1 MKYLFS
7 ILLLSVTGFCTGF
20 AKNAVSLKQIVNN
33 EFKAETYSGV
43 TPLNDGE
50 SFARISADGKQIL
63 KYSFKTGQ
71 QTGVLF
77 DAGSAKGNKVQSVEG
92 YILSPDE
99 SRILIQTS
107 TVRRYRRSFTAE
119 YMLYTIVNKTVE
131 PLSKG
136 GPQEQPAF
144 SPDGNQI
151 AFVRNNNIYL
161 VKLLFNNSESQVT
174 QDGRQN
180 AVLNG
185 IPDWVNEEE
194 FAAVRSFDFSA
205 DSKMLAWIRYDEKNV
220 STYDIQMF
228 KGMSPSKNDNSLY
241 PGVYTYKYPKAGT
254 ANSRVSVQTYD
265 IKSHVLRTM
274 DLPVDSEAYIPCI
287 KFTDTPDQLAI
298 VTLNRHQDQMDI
310 YMGNARSRICK
321 LVLREKDERY
331 IREESYRQLAFYGNH
346 FVMMSDRS
354 GYRQLYWF
362 SATGQLEKQITS
374 GNNEVI
380 DFYGYDPAT
389 QSFCYTAYDDSPLRT
404 AVFRT
409 DLKGKT
415 KKLTTQQGVNKA
427 VFSKNFR
434 YFINE
439 YSNMTTP
446 PVTALCSAEGKVVK
460 TLVTNEEL
468 KNKLSGYDLSQ
479 KEFFTFKTGEGIELN
494 GWMMKPAGFNPGR
507 KYPVVLYQYSG
518 PGSQEVKDEWGTGF
532 YAGGLLE
539 SYFNSQDIIVVCVD
553 GRGTGGRGADFE
565 KCTYLNLGKFEA
577 RDQVETAMY
586 LGTLP
591 YVDKDNIGIWGWS
604 YGGFNTLM
612 SMSEGRPV
620 FKCGVAVAP
629 PTDFRFYDT
638 VYTERFMRTPGENG
652 DGYDYNAITRADKLH
667 GDLLICHGLADDN
680 VHFQNT
686 AEYAEALVQ
695 AGKQFDMQVYTNRNH
710 SIYGGNT
717 RVHLFTKITNYFKT
731 HLR

>member
-1 MKYLFS
+1 MKYIFALLFFLFGS
-7 ILLLSVTGFCTGF
+7 YCLAGNTVT
-20 AKNAVSLKQIVNN
+20 LKQIADN
-33 EFKAETYSGV
+33 EFSAESFSKI

-50 SFARISADGKQIL
+50 SFACISNDKKQIL

-71 QTGVLF
+71 QTGTFF
-77 DAGSAKGNKVQSVEG
+77 DVDAAKGTKIKAIEG

-107 TVRRYRRSFTAE
+107 TKRRYRRSFTAE
-119 YMLYTIVNKTVE
+119 YMLYTIVNKTLE

-136 GPQEQPAF
+136 GPQEQPLF
-144 SPDGNQI
+144 SPDGNLI
-151 AFVRNNNIYL
+151 AFVRDNNIFL

-174 QDGRQN
+174 KDGKFN
-180 AVLNG
+180 EILNG

-194 FAAVRSFDFSA
+194 FSTARSFDFSA
-205 DSKMLAWIRYDEKNV
+205 DSKMIAWVHYNEKNV
-220 STYDIQMF
+220 STFNIPLF
-228 KGMSPSKNDNSLY
+228 KGSNPEKTEYGLY
-241 PGVYTYKYPKAGT
+241 PGAYSYKYPKAGT
-254 ANSRVSVQTYD
+254 ANSRVSVQSYD
-265 IKSHVLRTM
+265 IKSHVTYTM
-274 DLPVDSEAYIPCI
+274 NLPVDSDGYVPCI

-298 VTLNRHQDQMDI
+298 VTLNRHQNQMDI
-310 YMGNARSRICK
+310 YMANARSRICK
-321 LVLREKDERY
+321 LALREKDEKY
-331 IREESYRQLAFYGNH
+331 IREEAYKQLAFYGNH
-346 FVMMSDRS
+346 FAMMSDRS

-362 SATGQLEKQITS
+362 STTGQLEKQITN
-374 GNNEVI
+374 GNNEI
-380 DFYGYDPAT
+380 ITFYGYDAAT
-389 QSFCYTAYDDSPLRT
+389 QSFYYSAYDNSPLRT
-404 AVFRT
+404 AVYKT

-415 KKLTTQQGVNKA
+415 KKLTSQPGSNSG
-427 VFSKNFR
+427 VFSKSYK

-439 YSNMTTP
+439 YSNITTP
-446 PVTALCSAEGKVVK
+446 PVTSVCNSEGKVLK
-460 TLVTNEEL
+460 TFIDNDGL
-468 KNKLSGYDLSQ
+468 KKKMSLYDMPQ
-479 KEFFTFKTGEGIELN
+479 KEFFTFTTSEGVELN
-494 GWMMKPAGFNPGR
+494 GWMMKPANFNAGK

-518 PGSQEVKDEWGTGF
+518 PGSQEVKDEWGSGF

-539 SYFNSQDIIVVCVD
+539 SYLNSLDIIVACVD

-565 KCTYLNLGKFEA
+565 KCTYLNLGKLEA
-577 RDQVETAMY
+577 KDQVETALY

-591 YVDKDNIGIWGWS
+591 YVDKNNIGIWGWS
-604 YGGFNTLM
+604 YGGFTTLM

-638 VYTERFMRTPGENG
+638 VYTERFMRTPQENG
-652 DGYDYNAITRADKLH
+652 DGYDYNAINRAEKLQ

-717 RVHLFTKITNYFKT
+717 RIHLLTKITEYFKN
-731 HLR
+731 HLK

>member
-1 MKYLFS
+1 MKHIFALLFF
-7 ILLLSVTGFCTGF
+7 LFGNYCLAGNTVT
-20 AKNAVSLKQIVNN
+20 LKQIADN
-33 EFKAETYSGV
+33 EFSAESFSKI

-50 SFARISADGKQIL
+50 SFACISNDKKQIL

-71 QTGVLF
+71 QTGTLF
-77 DAGSAKGNKVQSVEG
+77 DVDAAKGTKIKAIEG

-107 TVRRYRRSFTAE
+107 TKRRYRRSFTAE
-119 YMLYTIVNKTVE
+119 YMLYTIVNKTLE

-136 GPQEQPAF
+136 GPQEQPLF
-144 SPDGNQI
+144 SPDGNLI
-151 AFVRNNNIYL
+151 AFVRDNNIFL

-174 QDGRQN
+174 KDGKFN
-180 AVLNG
+180 EILNG

-194 FAAVRSFDFSA
+194 FSTARSFDFSA
-205 DSKMLAWIRYDEKNV
+205 DSKMIAWVHYNEKNV
-220 STYDIQMF
+220 STFNIPLF
-228 KGMSPSKNDNSLY
+228 KGTNPEKTEYGLY
-241 PGVYTYKYPKAGT
+241 PGVYSYKYPKAGT
-254 ANSRVSVQTYD
+254 ANSRVSVQSYD
-265 IKSHVLRTM
+265 IKSHVTYTM
-274 DLPVDSEAYIPCI
+274 NLPVDSDGYVPCI

-298 VTLNRHQDQMDI
+298 VTLNRHQNQMDI
-310 YMGNARSRICK
+310 YMANARSRICK
-321 LVLREKDERY
+321 LALREKDEKY
-331 IREESYRQLAFYGNH
+331 IREEAYRQLAFYGNH
-346 FVMMSDRS
+346 FAMMSDRS

-362 SATGQLEKQITS
+362 STTGQLEKQITN
-374 GNNEVI
+374 GNNEI
-380 DFYGYDPAT
+380 ITFYGYDAAT
-389 QSFCYTAYDDSPLRT
+389 QSFYYSAYDNSPLRT
-404 AVFRT
+404 AVYKT

-415 KKLTTQQGVNKA
+415 KKLTSQAGSNSG
-427 VFSKNFR
+427 VFSKSYK

-439 YSNMTTP
+439 YSNITTP
-446 PVTALCSAEGKVVK
+446 PITSVCNSEGKVLK
-460 TLVTNEEL
+460 TFIDNDGL
-468 KNKLSGYDLSQ
+468 KKKMSLYDMPQ
-479 KEFFTFKTGEGIELN
+479 KEFFTFTTSEGVELN
-494 GWMMKPAGFNPGR
+494 GWMMKPANFNAGK

-518 PGSQEVKDEWGTGF
+518 PGSQEVKDEWKSGF

-539 SYFNSQDIIVVCVD
+539 SYLNSLDIIVACVD

-565 KCTYLNLGKFEA
+565 KCTYLNLGKLEA
-577 RDQVETAMY
+577 KDQVETALY

-591 YVDKDNIGIWGWS
+591 YVDKNNIGIWGWS
-604 YGGFNTLM
+604 YGGFTTLM

-638 VYTERFMRTPGENG
+638 VYTERFMRTPQENG
-652 DGYDYNAITRADKLH
+652 DGYDYNAITRADKLQ

-717 RVHLFTKITNYFKT
+717 RIHLLTKITEYFKN
-731 HLR
+731 HLK